1 MSQDTRATPG
11 IRLSPAVRVLLADLK
26 KLSGSEDAALLEQ
39 AVTHYYRHLLGKK
52 ALRDRLKAHSE
63 SSAPA
68 SSEESREVLS
78 WLSDAFASEPVPLE
92 GAKPT
97 AAPLESH
104 ALDSLNLDSLS
115 LNSLSLASLQAL
127 VLDAPSKSPDILTD
141 AQGWA
146 LPEKPRLESRRAA
159 LSLTLGQLALE
170 SGLSEETLEGLEK
183 GALLWLSLQ
192 EQWALAAALDWSL
205 EQLQQALEKSLL

>member
-1 MSQDTRATPG
+1 MSQDTRANPG
-11 IRLSPAVRVLLADLK
+11 IRLSPAVRALLTDLK

-52 ALRDRLKAHSE
+52 ALRHRLNTLLE
-63 SSAPA
+63 PQTPILP
-68 SSEESREVLS
+68 EESREVLS

-92 GAKPT
+92 GSKPT
-97 AAPLESH
+97 AAPLESR
-104 ALDSLNLDSLS
+104 ALDSLS
-115 LNSLSLASLQAL
+115 LDSLSLASLQAL
-127 VLDAPSKSPDILTD
+127 VLDAPSSKSSEILTD

-146 LPEKPRLESRRAA
+146 LPEKPRLEPRRAA
-159 LSLTLGQLALE
+159 LNLTLSQLALE
-170 SGLSEETLEGLEK
+170 SGLSEETLGSLEK

>member
-11 IRLSPAVRVLLADLK
+11 IRLSPAVRALLTDLK
-26 KLSGSEDAALLEQ
+26 KLSGSEYTALLEQ

-52 ALRDRLKAHSE
+52 ALRHRLSTLLE
-63 SSAPA
+63 PQTPVLP
-68 SSEESREVLS
+68 EESREVLS

-92 GAKPT
+92 GSRP
-97 AAPLESH
+97 AAGPLESH
-104 ALDSLNLDSLS
+104 ALDSLSLD
-115 LNSLSLASLQAL
+115 SLSLASLQAL
-127 VLDAPSKSPDILTD
+127 VLDAPSSKSSEILTD

-159 LSLTLGQLALE
+159 LDLSLSQLALE
-170 SGLSEETLEGLEK
+170 SGLSEETLGGLEK

-192 EQWALAAALDWSL
+192 EATALDWSL